1 MKKVELTHAEVTAL
15 YGTKDVI
22 KEVNVEGKGTII
34 NFSVKTRIND
44 RVANSPLIFEKCTF
58 FATSAEQTESIKEMI
73 KLGNIL
79 DIKGAQD
86 RSSYT
91 DKSTG
96 TKKYSDSVKVR
107 EITPVQVSTQSVGQ
121 NSSVEDD
128 LPF

>member
-1 MKKVELTHAEVTAL
+1 MKKVELTHAEVTPL
-15 YGTKDVI
+15 YGTQDVI

-34 NFSVKTRIND
+34 NFNVKTRIND
-44 RVANSPLIFEKCTF
+44 RVSNSPLIFEKCTF
-58 FATSAEQTESIKEMI
+58 FSNSAEQTESIKSMV

-91 DKSTG
+91 DKKTG
-96 TKKYSDSVKVR
+96 EKKYSDSVKVR
-107 EITPVQVSTQSVGQ
+107 EITPVQVGASAP
-121 NSSVEDD
+121 VEDD